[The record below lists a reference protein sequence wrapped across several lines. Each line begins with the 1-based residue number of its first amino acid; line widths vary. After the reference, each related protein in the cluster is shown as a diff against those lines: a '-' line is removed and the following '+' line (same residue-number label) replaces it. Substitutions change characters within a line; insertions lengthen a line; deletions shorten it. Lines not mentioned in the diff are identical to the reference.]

1 MTNSLEAEG
10 ADMGDPGRIP
20 ATTPDD
26 VLDVFAERDDRGEP
40 LTAPELAERLNCS
53 RRTALNKLHDLED
66 RDDVASKKVGG
77 RSKVWWRPILRDQSP
92 HASAR
97 ESPAVSGEESAGDGS
112 TPQPPGDGG
121 DRSTAPHGGES
132 DTFNR
137 DAWRD
142 RLTEEVS
149 RSGAVAER
157 RADAILEMYDHLRE
171 HGEAENDTLAE
182 LVDPDAVD
190 YKNAD
195 SIWSNLVKGKE
206 TLRALPGVEPP
217 PPSVDEPW
225 RYPPAIDD
233 DGEGEGDA

>member
-77 RSKVWWRPILRDQSP
+77 RSKVWWRPILRDQSL

-97 ESPAVSGEESAGDGS
+97 ESPAVSGEESAGGGS
-112 TPQPPGDGG
+112 TSQPPGDGR

-171 HGEAENDTLAE
+171 HGEAGNHALAE
-182 LVDPDAVD
+182 LVDPDAVEL
-190 YKNAD
+190 AD
-195 SIWSNLVKGKE
+195 AESIWSNLVKGKE
-206 TLRALPGVEPP
+206 TLRALPGVEK
-217 PPSVDEPW
+217 PPSGVNEPW
-225 RYPPAIDD
+225 EYRPAVD
-233 DGEGEGDA
+233 DGEGGE